1 VSLRA
6 RIACIVALLVGL
18 TVALT
23 SGVAYFTVRG
33 EVYHQVDLDL
43 IAQAGRAKT
52 LRPEMLVS
60 PDANVL
66 LGAADLRIALLVQDP
81 HDGDVTAVSS
91 PKQTPPISVRE
102 RQVAEGSRDSS
113 LRTTSWHGDR
123 YRVVATPAP
132 SGYTIVLARPLAPTD
147 RTLARLAW
155 VIFLTGGAGILL
167 AAAAGLAVTRAGL
180 RPVERL
186 TAKAE
191 HVAHTGDLTPIEVTG
206 RDELARLT
214 ASFNTMLDAVAKA
227 QARQR
232 QLVADASHE
241 LRTPMTSLRTNL
253 DLLAQASTEGG
264 LSELDRNELV
274 ADVRAQLEELSGLVN
289 DLVELAR
296 EEPPQ
301 YSAEPVE
308 LSDVASRSV
317 ERVRR
322 RAPGLKYDLDLR
334 GAGRAADPRA
344 GRHQPGRQRRQVE
357 PGGRHD
363 HDQADQRHAVG
374 GGRGP
379 GHRRRGPA
387 EGVRPVLPVR
397 RGQGAARIRAG
408 AGDRQAGRRAARRL
422 GRGGP
427 RARRRGAVQPVA
439 ARYGPRTGRL
449 VGFARDGRIALLDRS
464 SARSQ

>member
-1 VSLRA
+1 MSLRA

-334 GAGRAADPRA
+334 PWVVLGEPQILERAVTNLVDNAAKWSPEGGTITIKLINGTLSVADEGRGIADEDLPRVFDRFYRSA
-344 GRHQPGRQRRQVE
+344 EARALPGSGLGLAIVKQAVERHGGWVAVGHA
-357 PGGRHD
+357 PGGGALFSVWLPGTASE
-363 HDQADQRHAVG
+363 QHA
-374 GGRGP
+374 
-379 GHRRRGPA
+379 
-387 EGVRPVLPVR
+387 
-397 RGQGAARIRAG
+397 
-408 AGDRQAGRRAARRL
+408 
-422 GRGGP
+422 
-427 RARRRGAVQPVA
+427 
-439 ARYGPRTGRL
+439 
-449 VGFARDGRIALLDRS
+449 S
-464 SARSQ
+464 